1 MHVPNL
7 ERTESSRE
15 SKGRRD
21 SVTSAPDKTKQPNGN
36 GNSTDNDKCSSSK
49 SIPGQATPP
58 VNEAE
63 GRGRRR
69 LGLVGLVGVGALA
82 LVAFRGLKKRREARH
97 KQQVG
102 MLRRQLSR

>member
-21 SVTSAPDKTKQPNGN
+21 SVTSAPDKTKQPN

-97 KQQVG
+97 KQVG